1 MTPFTQT
8 PSTQSTT
15 QAANPLGSAG
25 AELSKSFLN
34 GSGLGMLAC
43 IAILVVLTQGSN
55 GAFGRK
61 NKIASGYWGGKKEI
75 AVARRKAIK
84 QIRGR
89 KRNSVALYIGVKN
102 PKYKVPESKRLYIP
116 DVQRGVAVAGAPGS
130 GKTFSVL
137 DPLLR
142 AAVELGYP
150 IILYDFKYPTQCS
163 RIAAYARSLGY
174 RIDIF
179 APGFPESQVCNPLDF
194 LRDATDAE
202 TARQIAA
209 VLNKNF
215 KLANAGPE
223 DPFFGP
229 AGDQLTEGVFV
240 LAKATPYPDLI
251 TCQTIL
257 DLDQLG
263 YRIEAA
269 DLNLWVKKSF
279 GQFLS
284 VRGSEKTAASIQ
296 GTANNNFNRFTK
308 PGLVGAFAG
317 PTSLPLDLSGRQML
331 IVGLDRERRDVVGP
345 LVATVLHMIINR
357 NVVQQRKDPLIASLD
372 ELPTLYLPSLVNWLN
387 ENREDGF
394 CGLLGF
400 QNMTQLEK
408 AYGRE
413 VARAIITGC
422 STKFLFNPGEPDSA
436 EVFSKILGEEEVRY
450 KQKSRSRGKGG
461 GSTSISD
468 QERTRKM
475 FDPAQFLKLPQGR
488 AIAINPG
495 FANKTEANIPI
506 NREIR
511 ITKAEIQLVEEMQAG
526 WEDVRSECIRRST
539 QVVPGEKDLD
549 LRRAA
554 LEKIIPL
561 PVTT

>member
-1 MTPFTQT
+1 MPQPTEL
-8 PSTQSTT
+8 TT
-15 QAANPLGSAG
+15 QPTTQPSGDSNIGQSLWSSVG
-25 AELSKSFLN
+25 N
-34 GSGLGMLAC
+34 GSGLMLLAC
-43 IAILVVLTQGSN
+43 IATLVIFAQLGNLSKKP
-55 GAFGRK
+55 RL
-61 NKIASGYWGGKKEI
+61 ASGYWGGRKEI
-75 AVARRKAIK
+75 GIARRKAQK
-84 QIRGR
+84 QIAGR

-102 PKYKVPESKRLYIP
+102 PKYKVPDSKRLFLP
-116 DVQRGVAVAGAPGS
+116 DMQRGTAVAGAPGS
-130 GKTFSVL
+130 GKTFSVI
-137 DPLLR
+137 DPMLR
-142 AAVELGYP
+142 SAVELGYP

-163 RIAAYARSLGY
+163 RIAAYAKSLGY

-194 LRDATDAE
+194 LRDDTDAE
-202 TARQIAA
+202 TARQIAS

-240 LAKATPYPDLI
+240 LAKATKYPDLI

-263 YRIEAA
+263 NRIEDA

-284 VRGSEKTAASIQ
+284 VKNSEKTAASIQ

-345 LVATVLHMIINR
+345 LAATILHMIVTR
-357 NVVQQRKDPLIASLD
+357 NVVQKRKDPLVVCLD

-394 CGLLGF
+394 CGILGF

-408 AYGRE
+408 AYGKE

-422 STKFLFNPGEPDSA
+422 STKAIFNPGEPDSA
-436 EVFSKILGEEEVRY
+436 KIFSEILGEEEIRY
-450 KQKSRSRGKGG
+450 KQKSRSQGKGG
-461 GSTSISD
+461 GSTSISEQD
-468 QERTRKM
+468 RTRKL
-475 FDPAQFLKLPQGR
+475 FEPSQFLKLPQGR
-488 AIAINPG
+488 AILISPG
-495 FANKTEANIPI
+495 FASKSKKEANIPI
-506 NREIR
+506 NKEIKITKPEIR
-511 ITKAEIQLVEEMQAG
+511 LVEEMEAG
-526 WEDVRSECIRRST
+526 WDAVRDDCIRRST
-539 QVVPGEKDLD
+539 QVVPGEKDLAM
-549 LRRAA
+549 RRAA
-554 LEKIIPL
+554 LEDLIPL
-561 PVTT
+561 PMTA

>member
-1 MTPFTQT
+1 MSQPVTPTQQ
-8 PSTQSTT
+8 PAVGSELGQAFWQSFSS
-15 QAANPLGSAG
+15 P
-25 AELSKSFLN
+25 
-34 GSGLGMLAC
+34 SGLTLLGC
-43 IAILVVLTQGSN
+43 IAALVI
-55 GAFGRK
+55 FGQLGNMAKKPRL
-61 NKIASGYWGGKKEI
+61 ASGYWGGRKEM
-75 AVARRKAIK
+75 AVARRRAIS
-84 QIRGR
+84 QIAGR

-102 PKYKVPESKRLYIP
+102 PKYKTPDSKRLYLP

-130 GKTFSVL
+130 GKTFSVI
-137 DPLLR
+137 DPMLR
-142 AAVELGYP
+142 SAVELGYP

-163 RIAAYARSLGY
+163 RIAAYAKRLGY

-194 LRDATDAE
+194 LRDETDAE

-240 LAKATPYPDLI
+240 LAKATKYPDLI

-263 YRIEAA
+263 HRIEAA
-269 DLNLWVKKSF
+269 DLNPWVKKSF

-284 VRGSEKTAASIQ
+284 VKGSEKTAASIQ

-308 PGLVGAFAG
+308 PGLIGAFAG
-317 PTSLPLDLSGRQML
+317 KTSLPLDLSGRQML

-345 LVATVLHMIINR
+345 LAATILHMLVNR
-357 NVVQQRKDPLIASLD
+357 NVSRKRNDPLVVCLD

-394 CGLLGF
+394 CGILGF

-408 AYGRE
+408 AYGKE

-422 STKFLFNPGEPDSA
+422 SNKAIFNPGEPESA
-436 EVFSKILGEEEVRY
+436 RIFSEILGEEEIRY

-461 GSTSISD
+461 GSISISE

-475 FDPAQFLKLPQGR
+475 FEPSQFLKLPQGR
-488 AIAINPG
+488 CILISPG
-495 FANKTEANIPI
+495 FANKRRREANIPI
-506 NREIR
+506 NKEIK
-511 ITKAEIQLVEEMQAG
+511 ITKPELKLVEDMEAG
-526 WEDVRSECIRRST
+526 WAAVRDDCIRRST
-539 QVVPGEKDLD
+539 QVIPGEKDLI
-549 LRRAA
+549 LRRIA
-554 LEKIIPL
+554 LEEIIPL
-561 PVTT
+561 PLAA

>member
-1 MTPFTQT
+1 MSQPTTA
-8 PSTQSTT
+8 TT
-15 QAANPLGSAG
+15 QKPSEGSDIGQALWG
-25 AELSKSFLN
+25 SIGNS
-34 GSGLGMLAC
+34 SGLMLLAC
-43 IAILVVLTQGSN
+43 IAVLVIFAQLGNLSKKP
-55 GAFGRK
+55 RL
-61 NKIASGYWGGKKEI
+61 ASGYWGGNKEI
-75 AVARRKAIK
+75 AVARRKALK
-84 QIRGR
+84 QIAGR

-102 PKYKVPESKRLYIP
+102 PKYKVPDSKRLFLP
-116 DVQRGVAVAGAPGS
+116 DVQRGTAVAGAPGS
-130 GKTFSVL
+130 GKTFSVI
-137 DPLLR
+137 DPMLR
-142 AAVELGYP
+142 SAVELGYP

-163 RIAAYARSLGY
+163 RIAAYAKSLGY

-202 TARQIAA
+202 TARQIAS

-240 LAKATPYPDLI
+240 LAKATKYPDLI

-257 DLDQLG
+257 DMDQLG
-263 YRIEAA
+263 NRVDAA

-284 VRGSEKTAASIQ
+284 VKGSEKTAASIQ

-345 LVATVLHMIINR
+345 LAATILHMIVTR
-357 NVVQQRKDPLIASLD
+357 NVVQKRKDPLVVCLD

-394 CGLLGF
+394 CGILGF

-408 AYGRE
+408 AYGKE
-413 VARAIITGC
+413 IARAIITGC
-422 STKFLFNPGEPDSA
+422 STKAIFNPGEPDSA
-436 EVFSKILGEEEVRY
+436 KIFSEILGEEEIRY
-450 KQKSRSRGKGG
+450 KQKSRSQGKGG
-461 GSTSISD
+461 GSTSISE
-468 QERTRKM
+468 QERTRKL
-475 FDPAQFLKLPQGR
+475 FEPSQFLKLPQGR
-488 AIAINPG
+488 CILISPG
-495 FANKTEANIPI
+495 FASKSKKEANIPI
-506 NREIR
+506 NKEIK
-511 ITKAEIQLVEEMQAG
+511 ISKPEIKLVEEMEAG
-526 WEDVRSECIRRST
+526 WEAVRDDCIRRST
-539 QVVPGEKDLD
+539 QVVPGEKDLAM
-549 LRRAA
+549 RRAA
-554 LEKIIPL
+554 LEELIPL
-561 PVTT
+561 PMTA

>member
-1 MTPFTQT
+1 MSQQT
-8 PSTQSTT
+8 PQSSIPPSP
-15 QAANPLGSAG
+15 QASVSGGLSQDLWHSIGNSSGLALLGCIAFLVIVAQLG
-25 AELSKSFLN
+25 NLSKKPRL
-34 GSGLGMLAC
+34 
-43 IAILVVLTQGSN
+43 
-55 GAFGRK
+55 
-61 NKIASGYWGGKKEI
+61 ASGHWGTHKEVRT
-75 AVARRKAIK
+75 AQRKAHQ
-84 QIRGR
+84 QIAGR
-89 KRNSVALYIGVKN
+89 KRNSVALYVGVKN
-102 PKYKVPESKRLYIP
+102 PKYKVPNRNRRYIP
-116 DVQRGVAVAGAPGS
+116 DVQRGVGVVGGPGS
-130 GKTFSVL
+130 GKTFSMI
-137 DPLLR
+137 DPMLR
-142 AAVELGYP
+142 SAVEQGLP

-163 RIAAYARSLGY
+163 RIAAYAKMLGY

-194 LRDATDAE
+194 LRDETDAE

-240 LAKATPYPDLI
+240 LAKASPYPDLI

-263 YRIEAA
+263 HRIEAA
-269 DLNLWVKKSF
+269 DLNPWVKKSF

-284 VRGSEKTAASIQ
+284 VKGSEKTAASIQ

-308 PGLVGAFAG
+308 PGLIGAFAG
-317 PTSLPLDLSGRQML
+317 ATSLPLDLSGRQML
-331 IVGLDRERRDVVGP
+331 IIGLDRERRDVVGP
-345 LVATVLHMIINR
+345 LAATILHMIVNR
-357 NVVQQRKDPLIASLD
+357 NVSKKRHDPLIVGLD

-394 CGLLGF
+394 CGILGF

-408 AYGRE
+408 AYGKE

-422 STKFLFNPGEPDSA
+422 STKAIFNPGEPESA
-436 EVFSKILGEEEVRY
+436 RVFSEILGEEEIRY

-468 QERTRKM
+468 QDRTRKL
-475 FDPAQFLKLPQGR
+475 FEPAQFLKLPTGR
-488 AIAINPG
+488 CILISPG
-495 FANKTEANIPI
+495 FANKRKKEANIPL
-506 NREIR
+506 NCEIK
-511 ITKAEIQLVEEMQAG
+511 IAKSELKLVDEMEAG
-526 WEDVRSECIRRST
+526 WEAVRNECIRRST
-539 QVVPGEKDLD
+539 QLVPGEKDLI
-549 LRRAA
+549 LRRQA
-554 LEKIIPL
+554 LEELIPL
-561 PVTT
+561 PLTA

>member
-1 MTPFTQT
+1 MSQPTTA
-8 PSTQSTT
+8 TT
-15 QAANPLGSAG
+15 QKPSEGSDIG
-25 AELSKSFLN
+25 QVLWGSIGNS
-34 GSGLGMLAC
+34 SGLMLLAC
-43 IAILVVLTQGSN
+43 IAVLVIFAQLGNLSKKP
-55 GAFGRK
+55 RL
-61 NKIASGYWGGKKEI
+61 ASGYWGGNKEI
-75 AVARRKAIK
+75 AVARRKAQK
-84 QIRGR
+84 QIAGR

-102 PKYKVPESKRLYIP
+102 PKYKVPDSKRLFLP
-116 DVQRGVAVAGAPGS
+116 DVQRGTAVAGAPGS
-130 GKTFSVL
+130 GKTFSVI
-137 DPLLR
+137 DPMLR
-142 AAVELGYP
+142 SAVELGYP

-163 RIAAYARSLGY
+163 RIAAYAKSLGY

-202 TARQIAA
+202 TARQIAS

-240 LAKATPYPDLI
+240 LAKATKYPDLI

-257 DLDQLG
+257 DMDQLG
-263 YRIEAA
+263 NRVDAA

-284 VRGSEKTAASIQ
+284 VKGSEKTAASIQ

-345 LVATVLHMIINR
+345 LAATILHMIVTR
-357 NVVQQRKDPLIASLD
+357 NVVQKRKDPLVVCLD

-394 CGLLGF
+394 CGILGF

-408 AYGRE
+408 AYGKE

-422 STKFLFNPGEPDSA
+422 STKAIFNPGEPDSA
-436 EVFSKILGEEEVRY
+436 KIFSEILGEEEIRY
-450 KQKSRSRGKGG
+450 KQKSRSQGKGG
-461 GSTSISD
+461 GSTSISE
-468 QERTRKM
+468 QERTRKL
-475 FDPAQFLKLPQGR
+475 FDPAQFLKLPPGR
-488 AIAINPG
+488 CVFISPG
-495 FANKTEANIPI
+495 FENERKKEANIPI
-506 NREIR
+506 NKK
-511 ITKAEIQLVEEMQAG
+511 ITIAKAEIKLVEEMEAG
-526 WEDVRSECIRRST
+526 WEAVRDDCIRRST
-539 QVVPGEKDLD
+539 QVVPGEKDLA

-554 LEKIIPL
+554 LEELIPL
-561 PVTT
+561 PMTA